1 MNIKVAR
8 ATVAVLAACVWWGAG
23 AGAALA
29 AVSAAE
35 SKRLTRAKDFIAGEQ
50 WHQAVEELR
59 AASRDPKETS
69 KDEVLFWLAHS
80 FNQIG
85 DAASSLTTIN
95 QLERSY
101 PSSRWVKPARA
112 LQIEIA
118 VRLGRTDVLW
128 RTAVPPAPPAP
139 PSPPVATAPLPPA
152 PPRPA
157 TVSQAPATPAPP
169 AMPAQPTPPTLPPP
183 PAPPAPA
190 AFWIPESYVPDL
202 DLRIQALRALIRI
215 DADKAIPMLKE
226 IALEADNTDSAS
238 RAVFV
243 LAQSDRPQ
251 ARETV
256 VQVARTGPQHV
267 RVAAVRELGRFGG
280 PAAPTELLR
289 VYPTGDISVKRQV
302 VQSLGELRAR
312 GPLLSI
318 ARSEANLD
326 LRSRAILMLGRAGG
340 SSELRELYSKA
351 SVEAKRPIILSL
363 FNARAEDELIQIAQR
378 ERDRSLQQEVLVQL
392 RLLGTP
398 RAKEYLLKIGQDR

>member
-8 ATVAVLAACVWWGAG
+8 VTVAVLAACVCWGAG
-23 AGAALA
+23 AGAAVA
-29 AVSAAE
+29 AMAAAE
-35 SKRLTRAKDFIAGEQ
+35 SKRLTRAKDFIAEEQ

-85 DAASSLTTIN
+85 DSASSLTTIN
-95 QLERSY
+95 HLERSY

-128 RTAVPPAPPAP
+128 RTALPPAP
-139 PSPPVATAPLPPA
+139 PSPPSPPAATAPLPPA

-157 TVSQAPATPAPP
+157 TVSPAPTTPAI
-169 AMPAQPTPPTLPPP
+169 PTPPSVPA

-190 AFWIPESYVPDL
+190 AFWIPETYVPDL

-251 ARETV
+251 ARDTV

-280 PAAPTELLR
+280 PDAPTELLR
-289 VYPTGDISVKRQV
+289 VYPTGDITVKRQV
-302 VQSLGELRAR
+302 VRSLGELRAR

-340 SSELRELYSKA
+340 SRELRELYSKA

-363 FNARAEDELIQIAQR
+363 FNARADDELIQIAQR

-398 RAKEYLLKIGQDR
+398 RAKEYLLKIGQER

>member
-8 ATVAVLAACVWWGAG
+8 VTIAVLAACVCWGAG
-23 AGAALA
+23 AGAAVA
-29 AVSAAE
+29 ATAE
-35 SKRLTRAKDFIAGEQ
+35 SKRLTRAKDFIAEEQ
-50 WHQAVEELR
+50 WQQAVEELR

-85 DAASSLTTIN
+85 DSASSLTTIN
-95 QLERSY
+95 QLEWSH

-112 LQIEIA
+112 LRIEIA
-118 VRLGRTDVLW
+118 VRLGRSDVLW
-128 RTAVPPAPPAP
+128 RTALPPAP
-139 PSPPVATAPLPPA
+139 PSPPSLPAAAVPLPPV
-152 PPRPA
+152 PPGPP
-157 TVSQAPATPAPP
+157 TVSPPLTMPATPAV
-169 AMPAQPTPPTLPPP
+169 PAQPTPPTLPAP
-183 PAPPAPA
+183 PAPPTPA

-226 IALEADNTDSAS
+226 IALEADNTDSAG

-256 VQVARTGPQHV
+256 VQVARTGPKHV

-280 PAAPTELLR
+280 PDAPMELLR
-289 VYPTGDISVKRQV
+289 VYPTGDIAVKRQV
-302 VQSLGELRAR
+302 VRSLGELRAR

-318 ARSEANLD
+318 ARSEADLD

-340 SSELRELYSKA
+340 SSELRELYSNA
-351 SVEAKRPIILSL
+351 GEAKRPIILSL
-363 FNARAEDELIQIAQR
+363 FNARAENELIQIAQR
-378 ERDRSLQQEVLVQL
+378 ERDRSLQQEVFVQL

-398 RAKEYLLKIGQDR
+398 RAKEYLQKIGQER

>member
-1 MNIKVAR
+1 MNIKVGRVA
-8 ATVAVLAACVWWGAG
+8 VAVLAAGICWGAG
-23 AGAALA
+23 VAVAATA
-29 AVSAAE
+29 AAE
-35 SKRLTRAKDFIAGEQ
+35 SKRLTRAKDFIAEEQ

-59 AASRDPKETS
+59 AASRDPQETS

-85 DAASSLTTIN
+85 DSASSLTTIN
-95 QLERSY
+95 QLEWSH

-112 LQIEIA
+112 LRIEIA
-118 VRLGRTDVLW
+118 VRLGRSDVLW
-128 RTAVPPAPPAP
+128 RTALPPAP
-139 PSPPVATAPLPPA
+139 PSPPSPPPAAAPLPPA
-152 PPRPA
+152 PPRPS
-157 TVSQAPATPAPP
+157 TVSPAPTMPATP
-169 AMPAQPTPPTLPPP
+169 MPAQPTPPAHPTP

-226 IALEADNTDSAS
+226 IALEADNTASAS

-256 VQVARTGPQHV
+256 VQVARTGPKHV

-280 PAAPTELLR
+280 PDAPGELLR
-289 VYPTGDISVKRQV
+289 VYPTGDIMVKRQV
-302 VQSLGELRAR
+302 VRSLGELRAR

-318 ARSEANLD
+318 ARSEADLD

-340 SSELRELYSKA
+340 SSELRELYVKA
-351 SVEAKRPIILSL
+351 GVEAKRPIILSL

-378 ERDRSLQQEVLVQL
+378 ERDRALQQEVLVQL

-398 RAKEYLLKIGQDR
+398 RAKEYLQKIGQER